1 MSQLIVDYTL
11 DSTTPANPDA
21 TVAATVT
28 GCTVM
33 AGPGTTT
40 LGSYARSLDF
50 GAGASL
56 TAQLPVAALNG
67 VKFAVRTVFKVDVK
81 PVARQ
86 TLVCSAALP
95 LRLAIEP
102 GGGSSDFHL
111 VAGLTL
117 TTPNAGQVSTQWL
130 MDLKLGTWYAADLV
144 YDTDTLGLYVN
155 GVIRSVRAYPAG
167 TLAAGSGDLLRAGVA
182 INGIDE
188 HFVGSMAALQLH
200 ADIPI
205 ELEAQV
211 DERRSHPQW
220 FLSYKEEDLRPHLN
234 FGPPTAVYQYDLP
247 SGAWVQAFAAGTL
260 MYADAV
266 GHAFE
271 LHGLIRE
278 AYWTQPNRAEL
289 GHPISDEMDT
299 ARRGGRKNLFSRG
312 GLYWS
317 PATGARAV
325 TAQLWVDYESMG
337 ESAAL
342 GLPLAAA
349 ESIPGGLRQRF
360 QGGNMYHRTGQ
371 PRAFQVHGAILTRFL
386 SVGEVSAWGYPV
398 GNESNLL
405 DGAQVIGRT
414 SEFEGVTCYW
424 SAGTGAFEVH
434 GDIRATYRGLGGPS
448 GKLGLPTS
456 DEGDV
461 PGAGGARFNTFQHG
475 SIVWFGSMGE
485 TYVCQAFDIN
495 IGRIDSK
502 ESEGWGRGQN
512 DVYLHLGVEDNGHVI
527 HAERV
532 PGSGDSN
539 GHNVYGIHR
548 TLNLGPAGIVPNRV
562 DCVIKLT
569 LDIWDSDWPEDDDHL
584 GYYAHELDMAN
595 AWGLRGNRGGLFDSG
610 GFDNIN
616 SITWSVS
623 PRVNEALLTDDQRW
637 WGVRN
642 RKTDE
647 LSWLQYAA
655 AFTDVDSDTEWWDP
669 TDWLAALF
677 YEAAVKGLA
686 KSGNCFG
693 MSLEAIDSYKHRS
706 ILRLPLDR
714 FSDANN
720 QWEALRAEFNIKHQY
735 QVGAPAI
742 WWFVGQFLS
751 GNTHDPVDVFH
762 ATRDAH
768 AHGMD
773 PVLCIAQNY
782 DFSGAPHC
790 ILPVAWDDSS
800 KPWKL
805 WVHDPNYP
813 APQSPALRAV
823 LVDPD
828 AKTFSYAGSSSYA
841 GGAWSGG
848 RLHYMPYSVLCE
860 QPRTPIFEALMLLL
874 NGAMLIVGSD
884 GETLSLTDENGVDLD
899 AFGADAV
906 ARLKA
911 GQSVANKFVSVK
923 GFDAHTDRCAVERTG
938 DKPVTAV
945 VDKPRRPHGV
955 VPAELYL
962 RSQPRRVSRHTPPD
976 RRSGTDWTRLTLREY
991 LCQWAP
997 ARIRRAVEA
1006 NTAFVAANEGRLMI
1020 HLLRAAPA
1028 QAAGATLSDS
1038 VLSAAMLSNDS
1049 NSRVSVA
1056 ALSALGPVVQSSS
1069 NFIHTLRGLRRGE
1082 LRYAFKQGLTEV
1094 MISGE
1099 SVAGDLHTL
1108 KVRDLG
1114 THTNTVRLMSSRD
1127 KVMSLLVHSRIGVGR
1142 DHVRLRLDGLTVSA
1156 GQEMS
1161 FNVKPGLGGVDVVS
1175 NGQLNVQATLE
1186 LVRKGVRYSGKFAL
1200 TSKQGLRVLPSTFLT
1215 TQALKVAQIDR
1226 LFGDSLKTML
1236 VKSL

>member
-1 MSQLIVDYTL
+1 MNQLIVDYDL
-11 DSTTPANPDA
+11 GSTTPANPDA
-21 TVAATVT
+21 TLPATVT
-28 GCTVM
+28 GCTVG
-33 AGPGTTT
+33 AGPGATT
-40 LGSYARSLDF
+40 LGTYAQALDF

-56 TAQLPVAALNG
+56 TTQLPVAALNR
-67 VKFAVRTVFKVDVK
+67 VKFAVRTVFKVDIK

-95 LRLAIEP
+95 LGLAVEP
-102 GGGSSDFHL
+102 GSGSSDFHL

-117 TTPNAGQVSTQWL
+117 AAAGAGQASTQWL

-144 YDTDTLGLYVN
+144 YDTDTLGLFVD

-182 INGIDE
+182 ADGIHE
-188 HFVGSMAALQLH
+188 HFMGSMAALQLH

-220 FLSYKEEDLRPHLN
+220 FLTYKEEDLRPYLD
-234 FGPPTAVYQYDLP
+234 FGSPTAVYQYDLP
-247 SGAWVQAFAAGTL
+247 SGAWVQSFGAGTL

-278 AYWTQPNRAEL
+278 AYWALPNRAEL
-289 GHPISDEMDT
+289 GYPISDEMDT

-317 PATGARAV
+317 PATGARPV
-325 TAQLWVDYESMG
+325 TAQLWVDYESLG
-337 ESAAL
+337 ESGFL

-360 QGGNMYHRTGQ
+360 QGGNMYHRAGQ
-371 PRAFQVHGAILTRFL
+371 PRAFEVHGAILARFRA
-386 SVGEVSAWGYPV
+386 VGEVSSWGYPV
-398 GNESNLL
+398 SNEGDLL
-405 DGAQVIGRT
+405 NGAQVIGRT

-424 SAGTGAFEVH
+424 SAGSGAFEVH
-434 GDIRATYRGLGGPS
+434 GDIRATYRSLSGPS
-448 GKLGLPTS
+448 GKLGFPTS

-461 PGAGGARFNTFQHG
+461 PGAGGARFNIFQHG

-527 HAERV
+527 HAERI
-532 PGSGDSN
+532 PGSGDSD
-539 GHNVYGIHR
+539 GQNVYGINR

-569 LDIWDSDWPEDDDHL
+569 MDIWDSDWPDDDDHL
-584 GYYAHELDMAN
+584 GYFSHVLDMAN
-595 AWGLRGNRGGLFDSG
+595 AWGLRGNRGGLFNSG

-616 SITWSVS
+616 TVTWSVS
-623 PRVNEALLTDDQRW
+623 PRVNEALLDDNQRW
-637 WGVRN
+637 WGVKN
-642 RKTDE
+642 RGTNE
-647 LSWLQYAA
+647 LSWPQYAA

-693 MSLEAIDSYKHRS
+693 MSLEAIYSYKHRS

-714 FSDANN
+714 FSDASN
-720 QWEALRAEFNIKHQY
+720 QWEAVRGEFNIKHQY

-805 WVHDPNYP
+805 WVHDPNFP
-813 APQSPALRAV
+813 APQVPALRAV

-828 AKTFSYAGSSSYA
+828 ANTFSYSGGSMYA
-841 GGAWSGG
+841 GGEWSGG
-848 RLHYMPYSVLCE
+848 RMHYMPYSVVCE

-874 NGAMLIVGSD
+874 SGAILIVGSD

-923 GFDAHTDRCAVERTG
+923 GFDAHTDLCAVERTG
-938 DKPVTAV
+938 DRPVAEV
-945 VDKPRRPHGV
+945 VDKPRRPHGM
-955 VPAELYL
+955 VPAEVHL
-962 RSQPRRVSRHTPPD
+962 RSQPRRVSRYTPPN
-976 RRSGTDWTRLTLREY
+976 RRTGTDWTRLTLREY

-997 ARIRRAVEA
+997 APIRRAVEA

-1020 HLLRAAPA
+1020 HLLQAPA
-1028 QAAGATLSDS
+1028 KPAGAGPTDAALSH
-1038 VLSAAMLSNDS
+1038 AMLSNVAS
-1049 NSRVSVA
+1049 GRVSAA
-1056 ALSALGPVVQSSS
+1056 ALSALGPVFQSPS

-1099 SVAGDLHTL
+1099 AHAGDLHTL
-1108 KVRDLG
+1108 QVRDLG
-1114 THTNTVRLMSSRD
+1114 THTNTVKLLSSRD
-1127 KVMSLLVHSRIGVGR
+1127 KVLSLVVHSRIGVGR
-1142 DHVRLRLDGLTVSA
+1142 DQLRLQLDGLAISA

-1161 FNVKPGLGGVDVVS
+1161 LNIKPGLGGVDVVS
-1175 NGQLNVQATLE
+1175 GGKLTAQATLE
-1186 LVRKGVRYSGKFAL
+1186 LVKKGVRYSGKFMLA
-1200 TSKQGLRVLPSTFLT
+1200 SEQGLRVLPSTFLT
-1215 TQALKVAQIDR
+1215 NKALKVAQIDR

-1236 VKSL
+1236 VNSV